1 MIRYFYWIH
10 QRLIEIVY
18 NKTHSLSIVGDK
30 IHQGHDYFLKCNISN
45 ENPDIFIL
53 MDSRGLSKSYEKSLA
68 KMFVNYFSK
77 EKYLLIVRPLEFT
90 TWATLYN
97 TLSVNNLNPKV
108 IITNVGIVDCTPK
121 KKSICESILSQIN
134 YFYDSEIPFIYL
146 EEYLLSNGK
155 LEKVYTID
163 YPESLIEKM
172 NEIFSQNRI
181 YAIKTPIV
189 NQSIKIDR
197 KRPASFFEQLKST
210 NNLIDKINC
219 NSIDLGRFNLDFTY
233 DAVHWTQTANKY
245 IFNEVIKKL

>member
-1 MIRYFYWIH
+1 M
-10 QRLIEIVY
+10 IEIVY

-30 IHQGHDYFLKCNISN
+30 IHQGHDYFIKCNISN

-68 KMFVNYFSK
+68 KMFVDYFHK
-77 EKYLLIVRPLEFT
+77 EKYLLIIRPLELT

-97 TLSVNNLNPKV
+97 ILSVNNLSPKV

-134 YFYDSEIPFIYL
+134 YFYDEKISFIYL
-146 EEYLLSNGK
+146 EDYLLSNGRIEK
-155 LEKVYTID
+155 LYTID

-172 NEIFSQNRI
+172 NKKFRQYSI
-181 YAIKTPIV
+181 YAIKTPMV
-189 NQSIKIDR
+189 NPGIIIER
-197 KRPASFFEQLKST
+197 KRPKSFFEQLMNT
-210 NNLIDKINC
+210 NNLIDQIDC
-219 NSIDLGRFNLDFTY
+219 NSIDLGRFNIQYTY